1 MIHQLP
7 DATLKSGET
16 MQLYRI
22 EAPDDDWGPRLVE
35 WMYIRTPAYTN
46 LSWHH
51 NCAAILEGRYAA
63 VSHDVFFAGLLDGQI
78 VGTSW
83 YGAPKDT
90 MDVATYGRI
99 LTHEQQRRKG
109 IAAVLCALPV
119 DEFREVG
126 GEAMYLGT
134 GRTNPARFIYEGLG
148 FEHYNYIE
156 NAGTIMRL
164 VFSGDA
170 EAFEA
175 DYYAPGQPTGIRPLH
190 AGDLARA
197 EVLYNLPLWACK
209 DYRLG
214 VFYNTPFEGQ
224 FFDILALR
232 EQRSDP
238 CLALVTGDEHLV
250 GMAHTA
256 PAPGSQMGQTH
267 VREVEFLVHP
277 NYLTEARGLLASVVA
292 ASPAEL
298 LVAYCAE
305 ADKDK
310 LKALEWSGFKPA
322 GRLHGAARSD
332 TEQTDIII
340 YEMLR

>member
-1 MIHQLP
+1 MIQQLP

-35 WMYIRTPAYTN
+35 WMYVRTPAYTN

-51 NCAAILEGRYAA
+51 NCAAILEGRYAD

-83 YGAPKDT
+83 YGAPIDT

-119 DEFREVG
+119 EDFRAAG
-126 GEAMYLGT
+126 GRAVYLGT
-134 GRTNPARFIYEGLG
+134 GRTNPARLIYESLG
-148 FEHYNYIE
+148 FQHYNYIE
-156 NAGTIMRL
+156 DAGTIMRL
-164 VFSGDA
+164 IFSGDA

-175 DYYAPGQPTGIRPLH
+175 GYYAPELPTRVRPLH
-190 AGDLARA
+190 GGDLPRV
-197 EVLYNLPLWACK
+197 EVLFNLPLWACK
-209 DYRLG
+209 SYGLG

-224 FFDILALR
+224 FFDILAVA
-232 EQRSDP
+232 ESPEP
-238 CLALVTGDEHLV
+238 CLCLTAGDERLV
-250 GMAHTA
+250 GLAYIA
-256 PAPGSQMGQTH
+256 PAPGSQAGQTH
-267 VREVEFLVHP
+267 VRQVEFLVHP
-277 NYLTEARGLLASVVA
+277 NYTGQARDLLASLID
-292 ASPAEL
+292 ASLAQL
-298 LVAYCAE
+298 LLAYCAE
-305 ADKDK
+305 ADRDK
-310 LKALEWSGFKPA
+310 LRLLEWSGFKPA